1 MGLGK
6 GIFLVSKKIFF
17 DFIVRGVLSVP
28 IHRVD
33 VLGQRLLLQ
42 QVLPNGLKNKSLY
55 LLGFEKGILLVS
67 DKIFFEN
74 SQAVSS
80 SQRAVI
86 NQAILTWQ
94 NDSFVQLV
102 RPLYL

>member
-1 MGLGK
+1 MWVWERA
-6 GIFLVSKKIFF
+6 FFWYRKKFFF

-67 DKIFFEN
+67 DKIFFE
-74 SQAVSS
+74 SFQTVSS
-80 SQRAVI
+80 S
-86 NQAILTWQ
+86 
-94 NDSFVQLV
+94 
-102 RPLYL
+102 